1 MGLQDDVC
9 MSDRCLCSS
18 NIMFYYRTI
27 ASNSFYVYVQCVANS
42 PPYLKRK
49 KKETEKYYEWVP
61 PIPQIK
67 AFFSIES
74 NLGSW

>member
-1 MGLQDDVC
+1 
-9 MSDRCLCSS
+9 MSDRSLCSS

-42 PPYLKRK
+42 RLSLK
-49 KKETEKYYEWVP
+49 KKGKKITEKYYELAP
-61 PIPQIK
+61 PLPQIQ
-67 AFFSIES
+67 AFFFFSIES